1 MNTLIL
7 ILAFI
12 NTSFLIAL
20 IIGLISLCNVANK
33 QEEKLSDLENRVEEL
48 KKELENR
55 KQEIE
60 KQKKMIRLA
69 SGEL

>member
-1 MNTLIL
+1 MNTLTL

-12 NTSFLIAL
+12 NTAFLIAL
-20 IIGLISLCNVANK
+20 IIGLISLCNESNK
-33 QEEKLSDLENRVEEL
+33 QEEKLSNLENRVEEL